1 MLRPTAR
8 RQLILQD
15 IDGLDENLIPRLS
28 EQYNVSEMTIRRD
41 LRYLEENGHIKR
53 TYGGAIRWPPSPA
66 EPSVLDRE
74 RREGMAT
81 RRKVNIARYAA
92 EHLVEDGDIIILE
105 GGTTATAMVSY
116 LADREDLTVVTNG
129 LRTTE
134 ELRRHL
140 SLDATILC
148 TGGILRP
155 ESSTF
160 VGPATERF
168 FREFHAHRLFLSA
181 TGLTLKAGIT
191 DPKILE
197 TQVKQA
203 MIHSASE
210 VIMLLDSSK
219 FGVKSLMNVL
229 QFEEISLFITDN
241 DAPAELIEAL
251 QQRGVKVQIAPQLP
265 HEMQSEADGWV
276 TGLTSGSA

>member
-1 MLRPTAR
+1 MLRPVER
-8 RQLILQD
+8 RQRILLD
-15 IDGLDENLIPRLS
+15 IDGLDEDMISRLS

-41 LRYLEENGHIKR
+41 LKVLEESGYIKR

-66 EPSVLDRE
+66 DSPVVNRE
-74 RREGMAT
+74 RREELAA
-81 RRKVNIARYAA
+81 RRKVTIARYAA
-92 EHLVEDGDIIILE
+92 EQLVDDGDIIILE
-105 GGTTATAMVSY
+105 GGTTVTAMVPY
-116 LADREDLTVVTNG
+116 LAEREDLTVVTNG

-140 SLDATILC
+140 PLDATILC

-181 TGLTLKAGIT
+181 TGFTLKAGIT

-197 TQVKQA
+197 TQVKRA
-203 MIHSASE
+203 MISSASE
-210 VIMLLDSSK
+210 VIVIMDSSK

-229 QFEEISLFITDN
+229 DFHEISLFITDG
-241 DAPAELIEAL
+241 DAPADMVEGIE
-251 QQRGVKVQIAPQLP
+251 QFGVKVQIA
-265 HEMQSEADGWV
+265 SELHYDAKSENDGRV
-276 TGLTSGSA
+276 AGHPFGSA

>member
-1 MLRPTAR
+1 MMLRPSER

-15 IDGLDENLIPRLS
+15 IDDLDENLIPRLS

-41 LRYLEENGHIKR
+41 LKFLEESGHIKR
-53 TYGGAIRWPPSPA
+53 TYGGAIRWPPSSTEA
-66 EPSVLDRE
+66 SVLDRE
-74 RREGMAT
+74 RREELAA
-81 RRKVNIARYAA
+81 RRKVSIARYAA

-105 GGTTATAMVSY
+105 GGTTATAMVPY
-116 LADREDLTVVTNG
+116 LAPREDLTVVTNG

-140 SLDATILC
+140 PLSATILC

-168 FREFHAHRLFLSA
+168 FREFHANRLFLSA
-181 TGLTLKAGIT
+181 TGFTSKAGIT

-197 TQVKQA
+197 TQVKRA
-203 MIHSASE
+203 MINSASE
-210 VIMLLDSSK
+210 VILLLDSSK

-229 QFEEISLFITDN
+229 ELREIALFITDS
-241 DAPAELIEAL
+241 DAPADMLEAL
-251 QQRGVKVQIAPQLP
+251 DLHGVRVQIAPQGDEVQP
-265 HEMQSEADGWV
+265 EYDGW
-276 TGLTSGSA
+276 SASTTFSSP

>member
-1 MLRPTAR
+1 
-8 RQLILQD
+8 
-15 IDGLDENLIPRLS
+15 
-28 EQYNVSEMTIRRD
+28 MTIRRD

-53 TYGGAIRWPPSPA
+53 TYGGAIRWPPSPSDS
-66 EPSVLDRE
+66 SVLDRE
-74 RREGMAT
+74 RREEIAA
-81 RRKVNIARYAA
+81 RRKVSIARYAA

-105 GGTTATAMVSY
+105 GGTTVTAMIPY
-116 LADREDLTVVTNG
+116 LADREELTVVTNG

-140 SLDATILC
+140 PLDATILC

-181 TGLTLKAGIT
+181 TGLTLRAGIT

-197 TQVKQA
+197 TQVKRA
-203 MIHSASE
+203 MINSASE

-229 QFEEISLFITDN
+229 ELKEITLFITDQ
-241 DAPAELIEAL
+241 DAPAEFIEEL
-251 QQRGVKVQIAPQLP
+251 QQHGVRVQIAPELR
-265 HEMQSEADGWV
+265 HDMQVEYDGWV
-276 TGLTSGSA
+276 TGLTPGGA